1 MNIIEDLVIIE
12 QYSPIVGEVTSVVTA
27 KKEKN
32 PGLSYQL
39 VMQLLPDEMNIK
51 KRQHN
56 TL

>member
-12 QYSPIVGEVTSVVTA
+12 HSPIVGEVTSVVTA

-39 VMQLLPDEMNIK
+39 VMQLLPD
-51 KRQHN
+51 
-56 TL
+56 